1 LIKTLKTFFFL
12 MIVSTQLNGQQLTAA
27 NAKIVVDSYSLEK
40 SRSLPIGILIELEKD
55 WHIYWRNPGDSGM
68 PTSIDF
74 EMPEGV
80 SISEIEWPVPKVF
93 EYEGLASYGYDGQIL
108 LIAELNVP
116 ESFISNSITVSAKI
130 KSLICRDVC
139 IPFNSNVSEEIKL
152 TNAFSAEEEITKLFS
167 QTRINLPK
175 VKNEIDLSIVPD
187 ENNITIVLE
196 NLNYDLAKINLIYF
210 LPYENGIFKNT
221 AEQNFKI
228 KDQRIELMI
237 EYDQFKT
244 KDLKEVSGILVF
256 DFYDANRSQKVYEIK
271 KQINT
276 NN

>member
-1 LIKTLKTFFFL
+1 MLL
-12 MIVSTQLNGQQLTAA
+12 QLYAQQLTAA
-27 NAKIVVDSYSLEK
+27 NARIVVDSYSLEK
-40 SRSLPIGILIELEKD
+40 SRSVPIGILIELEKD

-74 EMPEGV
+74 EIPEGV
-80 SISEIEWPVPKVF
+80 SVSEIEWPVPKVF

-108 LIAELNVP
+108 LIADLNIP
-116 ESFISNSITVSAKI
+116 ESFVSNSITVSAKI

-139 IPFNSNVSEEIKL
+139 IPFNLTVSKEIKL

-167 QTRINLPK
+167 QTRKNLPE
-175 VKNEIDLSIVPD
+175 VKNDFELSVVPD

-196 NLNYDLAKINLIYF
+196 NLNYDLAKINSLYF
-210 LPYENGIFKNT
+210 LPYENGLFKNT
-221 AEQNFKI
+221 VDQKI
-228 KDQRIELMI
+228 INKENQIELRV

-244 KDLKEVSGILVF
+244 VELRELFGILVF
-256 DFYDANRSQKVYEIK
+256 QFNDAAQSQKAYEIK

-276 NN
+276 KN

>member
-1 LIKTLKTFFFL
+1 MLL
-12 MIVSTQLNGQQLTAA
+12 QLYAQQLTAA
-27 NAKIVVDSYSLEK
+27 NARIVVDSYSLEK
-40 SRSLPIGILIELEKD
+40 SRSVPIGILIELEKD

-74 EMPEGV
+74 EIPEGV
-80 SISEIEWPVPKVF
+80 SVSEIEWPVPKVF

-108 LIAELNVP
+108 LIADLNIP
-116 ESFISNSITVSAKI
+116 ESFVSNSITVSAKI

-139 IPFNSNVSEEIKL
+139 IPFNLTVSKEIKL

-167 QTRINLPK
+167 QTRINLPE
-175 VKNEIDLSIVPD
+175 VKNDFELSVVSD
-187 ENNITIVLE
+187 KNNLTIVLE
-196 NLNYDLAKINLIYF
+196 NLNYDLAKINSLYF
-210 LPYENGIFKNT
+210 LPYENGLFKNT
-221 AEQNFKI
+221 VDQKI
-228 KDQRIELMI
+228 INKENQIELRV

-244 KDLKEVSGILVF
+244 VELRELFGILVF
-256 DFYDANRSQKVYEIK
+256 QFKNSAQSQSAYEIK

>member
-1 LIKTLKTFFFL
+1 

-228 KDQRIELMI
+228 KNQRIELMI

>member
-1 LIKTLKTFFFL
+1 
-12 MIVSTQLNGQQLTAA
+12 MIVSTQLNGQQLTAG
-27 NAKIVVDSYSLEK
+27 NAKIVVDSYTLEK
-40 SRSLPIGILIELEKD
+40 SRLVIIGILIELEKD

-68 PTSIDF
+68 PTAIDF
-74 EMPEGV
+74 ELPDGV

-116 ESFISNSITVSAKI
+116 DSFVSNSITVSAKI

-139 IPFNSNVSEEIKL
+139 IPFNLTVSKEIKL

-167 QTRINLPK
+167 QTRKNLPE
-175 VKNEIDLSIVPD
+175 VKNDFELSVVPD

-196 NLNYDLAKINLIYF
+196 NLNYDLAKINSIYF
-210 LPYENGIFKNT
+210 LPYENGVFKNT
-221 AEQNFKI
+221 AEQNFKNND
-228 KDQRIELMI
+228 KGIELI
-237 EYDQFKT
+237 VEYDHFKT
-244 KDLKEVSGILVF
+244 EELGELFGILVF
-256 DFYDANRSQKVYEIK
+256 QFADTAQSQKVYEIK

>member
-1 LIKTLKTFFFL
+1 

-40 SRSLPIGILIELEKD
+40 SHSVPIGILIDLEKD

-68 PTSIDF
+68 PTAVNFDV
-74 EMPEGV
+74 PEGI

-93 EYEGLASYGYDGQIL
+93 KYEGLASFGYEKQVL
-108 LIAELNVP
+108 LIAQLNIP
-116 ESFISNSITVSAKI
+116 ENFESNSVLITTKV
-130 KSLICRDVC
+130 KSLICKDVC
-139 IPFNSNVSEEIKL
+139 IPFNTNVSKKIKL
-152 TNAFSAEEEITKLFS
+152 MNSFSAEDEISKLFS
-167 QTRINLPK
+167 QTRINLPG
-175 VKNEIDLSIVPD
+175 VKNDFDLSVVPE

-196 NLNYDLAKINLIYF
+196 SLKYDLAKINSLYF

-221 AEQNFKI
+221 AEQNFRI
-228 KDQRIELMI
+228 KDEGIEFI
-237 EYDQFKT
+237 VEYDQFKT
-244 KDLKEVSGILVF
+244 EELRELFGILIF
-256 DFYDANRSQKVYEIK
+256 HFNGSAQLQRAYEIK